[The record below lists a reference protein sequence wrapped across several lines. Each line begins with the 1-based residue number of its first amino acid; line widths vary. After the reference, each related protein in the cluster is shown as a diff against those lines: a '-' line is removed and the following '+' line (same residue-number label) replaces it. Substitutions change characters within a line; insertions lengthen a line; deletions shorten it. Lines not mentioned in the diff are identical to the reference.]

1 MLDRINIPGIDR
13 ADVDRAPFIRM
24 AFITLLL
31 VIVGLLF
38 IVIELNTDLDHLKLK
53 ILSGPERGYFYELG
67 EQLAADAK
75 KHKGKLINV
84 ATGGTHDNLQELRV
98 ADAKGGVRFALM
110 PDGIKYPDPGRYQ
123 LVARIPKPLT
133 FFIIGRSANGYRYLA
148 DLKNAHIG
156 IGPRGSGNAQIANYL
171 LGGNDLAG
179 LNLRLSY
186 FSLKEQVE
194 KLRQGSIDAA
204 VFLTSMDNPLIVEAL
219 RSGLEIISFANPEAI
234 VKRKPAFHFEK
245 VYTGQFDHVNL
256 LPKHDKTVFTVESL
270 LVTNKGAPRADI
282 VVLLNLLNRA
292 YPDFIDYNRS
302 QMQSTELPKAR
313 DLRDFL
319 ENGGPNVLDEYAP
332 SLVSVM
338 PPANMFHYVLV
349 ISLLM
354 NGLGIWNRIRLW
366 QIDKTRASLEQRIIQ
381 CFGENLSL
389 AEIKDLSSK
398 ASKIDDGN
406 RDQINDLVDRYQQ
419 LLLRCKS
426 YTSSMV
432 TPMGMENVYRYHE
445 NLISEQLTAL
455 KKML

>member
-1 MLDRINIPGIDR
+1 MLNDLNFFGIDQ
-13 ADVDRAPFIRM
+13 ADADRAPFFRL

-31 VIVGLLF
+31 VVVGLLF
-38 IVIELNTDLDHLKLK
+38 VVIELNTDLDHLKLK
-53 ILSGPERGYFYELG
+53 ILSGPERGYFHQLG
-67 EQLAADAK
+67 VQLAGEAK

-84 ATGGTHDNLQELRV
+84 ATGGSHDNLQELRV
-98 ADAKGGVRFALM
+98 AAAKGGVRFALM

-133 FFIIGRSANGYRYLA
+133 FFFIGRRDNGYQYLA
-148 DLKNAHIG
+148 DLKNARIG
-156 IGPRGSGNAQIANYL
+156 IGPRGSGNALIAHYL
-171 LGGNDLAG
+171 LGDKDLDG
-179 LNLRLSY
+179 LDLCLSY
-186 FSLKEQVE
+186 FSQKEQLE
-194 KLRQGSIDAA
+194 KLRQGNIDAA
-204 VFLTSMDNPLIVEAL
+204 AFLTNMDDPLIIEAL
-219 RSGLEIISFANPEAI
+219 RSGLEIISFANAEAI
-234 VKRKPAFHFEK
+234 VKRKPAFHLEK
-245 VYTGQFDHVNL
+245 VFTGQFDHVNL
-256 LPKHDKTVFTVESL
+256 LPKKDQTVFTVESL
-270 LVTNKGAPRADI
+270 LVTNKGAARADI

-292 YPDFIDYNRS
+292 FPDFIEYNRS
-302 QMQSTELPKAR
+302 QAQNTVLSKAR
-313 DLRDFL
+313 DLRDFI

-332 SLVSVM
+332 ALVSVM

-366 QIDKTRASLEQRIIQ
+366 QIDKTRAELEQRIIQ

-389 AEIKDLSSK
+389 VEIKNLN
-398 ASKIDDGN
+398 AQATKINDVN
-406 RDQINDLVDRYQQ
+406 LDQINDLVDRYQQ